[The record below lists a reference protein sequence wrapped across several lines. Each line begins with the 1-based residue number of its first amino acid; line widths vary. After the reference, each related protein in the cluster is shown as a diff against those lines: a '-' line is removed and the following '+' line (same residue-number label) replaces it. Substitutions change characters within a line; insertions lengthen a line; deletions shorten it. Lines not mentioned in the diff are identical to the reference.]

1 MLGDQGGNKG
11 MFKITNSL
19 KLETG
24 KTTKLKK
31 NLSCKNFGIYVVKC
45 MECNEYYIR
54 QTITSFSQ
62 RWCSHRNNLKNMD
75 KNEVSNT
82 AVFKLH
88 YNKKHL
94 TTI

>member
-11 MFKITNSL
+11 MVKITNSL

-31 NLSCKNFGIYVVKC
+31 NLSCKNLGIYVVKC

-54 QTITSFSQ
+54 QTKTSFLQ

-75 KNEVSNT
+75 KNEVNNP